1 MTDTTG
7 ASTAAAAAREDLER
21 AEALRRAGDRPGA
34 LAAARAAVD
43 RFPRVP
49 EAHDA
54 LARACADAGDLSA
67 AAAAWAA
74 ALSLDPGHGPSHKGL
89 GWLHFRAGQPD
100 RARRHLQAAAA
111 ALPDDAGVRAA
122 LARLG
127 PAEPVPPPPP
137 VSFEGAAADGA
148 ILFEPSGLRLT
159 GAPRG
164 ADRFAA
170 DAIAARL
177 APVAREA
184 TRTCRLLGLG
194 EWAGLGIEAA
204 GATLHLSPVRPGA
217 LLAVV
222 RPPEQP
228 VARVAAQAARLGPLA
243 ARWLQEAG

>member
-7 ASTAAAAAREDLER
+7 ASTGAAAVREDLER
-21 AEALRRAGDRPGA
+21 VDALRRAGDRAGT
-34 LAAARAAVD
+34 LAAARAAAD
-43 RFPRVP
+43 RHPRVP
-49 EAHDA
+49 AVHDA
-54 LARACADAGDLSA
+54 LARACADTGDLSG

-89 GWLHFRAGQPD
+89 GWLHFRAGQPE
-100 RARRHLQAAAA
+100 RARRHLEAAA
-111 ALPDDAGVRAA
+111 ALVPGDVGVQAA

-127 PAEPVPPPPP
+127 PREVAAPPP
-137 VSFEGAAADGA
+137 VSFEAAAADGA
-148 ILFEPSGLRLT
+148 ILFEQSGLRLT

-184 TRTCRLLGLG
+184 VRTCRLLGLG
-194 EWAGLGIEAA
+194 DWAGLGIEAGA
-204 GATLHLSPVRPGA
+204 ATLHVSPVRPAA
-217 LLAVV
+217 LLALV

-228 VARVAAQAARLGPLA
+228 VARVAAQAARLAPVA